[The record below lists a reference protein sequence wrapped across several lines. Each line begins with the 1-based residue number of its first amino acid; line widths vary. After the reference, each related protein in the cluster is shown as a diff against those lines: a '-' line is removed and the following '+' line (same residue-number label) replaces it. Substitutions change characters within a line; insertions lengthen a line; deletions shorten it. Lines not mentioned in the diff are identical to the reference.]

1 MSFVRR
7 KEDRES
13 FVSPNFKGGS
23 GSLKG
28 LRILNGPDEMLGKGR
43 VFSVNTLSKFDEI
56 GWHVHEGDAE
66 IYLVLSGEGQYS
78 DNGKMTTIYPG
89 DVTMVY
95 PGEGHSMIN
104 LKDEPLVLLA
114 LVLYE

>member
-78 DNGKMTTIYPG
+78 DNGNIVTMKEG
-89 DVTMVY
+89 DVSMVRS
-95 PGEGHSMIN
+95 GEGHSMIN